1 MIKERNESLIR
12 RLEELNRK
20 GMSKTDMA
28 SIANVSKQAVTG
40 WFKTGAISKKSAIAI
55 ADAAGVSVAWLLGE
69 NVDEESGLSDRKRK
83 LLELFNQ
90 LPEDDQEKFLTM
102 MKVRLEEIDN
112 FIAQY
117 QKTRLTDS

>member
-1 MIKERNESLIR
+1 MIKERNESLIK

-69 NVDEESGLSDRKRK
+69 NVDEESGLSNRKRK

-90 LPEDDQEKFLTM
+90 LPEDDQDKFLTM